1 MEIYERL
8 DDLDADK
15 ALVRAGKILF
25 GLGFSKQMQHT
36 AVKNFSGN
44 AQIPNFS
51 CKFTWRYNVVVK
63 IKPGM
68 LSVEMTYG
76 EIYQE

>member
-44 AQIPNFS
+44 A
-51 CKFTWRYNVVVK
+51 K
-63 IKPGM
+63 I
-68 LSVEMTYG
+68 SN
-76 EIYQE
+76 

>member
-1 MEIYERL
+1 MEVYERL

-36 AVKNFSGN
+36 QVKNFSGKCT
-44 AQIPNFS
+44 F
-51 CKFTWRYNVVVK
+51 
-63 IKPGM
+63 
-68 LSVEMTYG
+68 
-76 EIYQE
+76 IYPAIYINPTRSI

>member
-15 ALVRAGKILF
+15 ALVRAGKILY

-36 AVKNFSGN
+36 AVKNFSG
-44 AQIPNFS
+44 A
-51 CKFTWRYNVVVK
+51 
-63 IKPGM
+63 
-68 LSVEMTYG
+68 
-76 EIYQE
+76 